1 VAKEGLAS
9 AATLCHPVYRAMLTL
24 VINASVEHFR
34 LAFFHSL
41 GFFSK
46 KLEQMQTPLFD
57 CLTRSCRADLGKVKL
72 KINFIKR
79 KNCFPKNN

>member
-9 AATLCHPVYRAMLTL
+9 AATLCHPVYRAVLTL

-46 KLEQMQTPLFD
+46 KLELMQTPF
-57 CLTRSCRADLGKVKL
+57 LTVWQGAAEQTWAKL
-72 KINFIKR
+72 N
-79 KNCFPKNN
+79 